1 MEDTYKTPAT
11 EESVWAAFRETDRLI
26 KEARAEAKAADV
38 RHERRMAEAEQK
50 RLASNADY
58 ERRMAEYRAEAEK
71 RNAEA
76 EQKRLASNADFEQRV
91 EEADRLRKASE
102 EKFDSELAKSRADH
116 EQRMK
121 EWRTD
126 HQQRMKEWDEKY
138 EKSRA
143 ENERLRKEADARY
156 ERRMKNIEDRYG
168 SHSFNIG
175 EFAEEYFFNSFEE
188 GNQNFFGERFDDY
201 ERNVKGPKRKVKDE
215 YDIVLYNCNSIAI
228 IETKFKAHENDLP
241 KVIKKP
247 ETFRINY
254 PEFANHRI
262 YLGLASMSFYPE
274 LENKCIE
281 EGIAIIKQLGNT
293 VIINDKHLKAF

>member
-1 MEDTYKTPAT
+1 MEETVKTPDT
-11 EESVWAAFRETDRLI
+11 LEGVWATFKASDERHERRMAEYRAETE
-26 KEARAEAKAADV
+26 KYRAEADKYRAEAEKY
-38 RHERRMAEAEQK
+38 RAEHEQRMAEAEQK

-58 ERRMAEYRAEAEK
+58 ERRMEEYR
-71 RNAEA
+71 AEA
-76 EQKRLASNADFEQRV
+76 EQKRLASNADYE
-91 EEADRLRKASE
+91 RLRKE
-102 EKFDSELAKSRADH
+102 ADERH
-116 EQRMK
+116 E
-121 EWRTD
+121 
-126 HQQRMKEWDEKY
+126 QRMKEWDEKY